1 MNTKSMYSCDFETT
15 TDPADCRVWAWV
27 AIHILN
33 TTERFYG
40 NTIEGFI
47 QWLSGNSKK
56 CYFHNLKFDGSFI
69 LDYLLKTNWTLNKSK
84 KSMQPYE
91 FNTLISDKG
100 FFYTMALKFPK
111 ANIEIIDSLKIL
123 PYSVD
128 AIAKGWR
135 LPVQKLTI
143 DYKAYREYGH
153 ELTEKEKAYITN
165 DALIIALA
173 LKKVFEEGYHK
184 ITAGSNAF
192 NFYVDKCAGGKKK
205 FQKIFPPPQNDSYLR
220 KAYRGGFTYVNPIFQ
235 NKIVGAGRVYDVNS
249 LYPFSLHSP
258 HAYPYGEPVYFTG
271 EYKPNEKYP
280 LYFQRFYADFKL
292 KDGYLPTL
300 QLKNTPGYIPTEYI
314 TESIN
319 SNTTITMTSVDLEL
333 FFEHYDVENFRPID
347 GYMYKAK
354 IGLFDNYIDYFYEQ
368 KRIAKSEGNYAK
380 YQLAKLMLN
389 SFYGKMATN
398 PVVTSRWPYLK
409 NDQVAYYPGEPE
421 NRQPVYIPVGCFCTA
436 YARDTTIRAAQKCY
450 DRFIYADTDSL
461 HVLGD
466 YDVPGLDVDDYRLG
480 AFKHESTFTQAKY
493 LRAKLY
499 MEQIITGQGNN
510 FLLCDW
516 DVKGAGMTKRV
527 KNFVNLNNFCYGTEY
542 DGKLANKIVPGGTVL
557 LDTTFTIRA

>member
-1 MNTKSMYSCDFETT
+1 MNSKYTYSCDFETT

-27 AIHILN
+27 AIRIEN
-33 TTERFYG
+33 TSERHYG
-40 NTIEGFI
+40 NTIESFI
-47 QWLSGNSKK
+47 EWLSTKSKK

-69 LDYLLKTNWTLNKSK
+69 LDYLLKSNWTLNKNK
-84 KSMQPYE
+84 KELQPYE

-100 FFYTMALKFPK
+100 FFYAMTLKFPQ

-128 AIAKGWR
+128 AIAKGWK
-135 LPVQKLTI
+135 LPIQKLTI

-153 ELTEKEKAYITN
+153 KLTEKEIAYITN
-165 DALIIALA
+165 DALIVAMA
-173 LKKVFEEGYHK
+173 LKSVFAENYHK

-192 NFYVDKCAGGKKK
+192 NYFVDNCAGGKKNFK
-205 FQKIFPPPQNDSYLR
+205 KTFPSPKNDKYLR
-220 KAYRGGFTYVNPIFQ
+220 SAYRGGFTYVNPLYK

-249 LYPFSLHSP
+249 LYPYSLHSP
-258 HAYPYGEPVYFTG
+258 HVYPYGDGVYFTG
-271 EYKPNEKYP
+271 AYQPNEKYP
-280 LYFQRFYADFKL
+280 LYFQRFYANFKV
-292 KDGYLPTL
+292 KEGYLPTI

-319 SNTTITMTSVDLEL
+319 DSTPITMTSVDLAL
-333 FFEHYDVENFRPID
+333 FFDHYDVYDYRPID
-347 GYMYKAK
+347 GYMYK
-354 IGLFDNYIDYFYEQ
+354 GRPGMFDSYIDYFYNQ
-368 KRIAKSEGNYAK
+368 KRVAKSEGNFAK

-398 PVVTSRWPYLK
+398 PIVCSRWPYLK
-409 NDQVAYYPGEPE
+409 NGQVAYYPGEPE
-421 NRQPVYIPVGCFCTA
+421 ERQPVYIPVGCFCTA
-436 YARDTTIRAAQKCY
+436 YARDVTIRAAQKCY
-450 DRFIYADTDSL
+450 GRFMYADTDSL

-493 LRAKLY
+493 LRPKLY
-499 MEQIITGQGNN
+499 MEQIIIGQGNN

-527 KNFVNLNNFCYGTEY
+527 KTNVTLNNFKYGMEY
-542 DGKLANKIVPGGTVL
+542 DGKLTNKIVPGGTVL